1 MELEFKKWLIQEA
14 MIGTQGTPFLVTP
27 TNACDACKIKSQVPK
42 PSTACP
48 ACINKSYPG
57 NQGQSGTPGP
67 RTPGAA
73 TAPITGG
80 GNIPIQTPAPTT
92 NKTNSAPTK
101 TGAK

>member
-1 MELEFKKWLIQEA
+1 MELKFKKWLIDEA
-14 MIGTQGTPFLVTP
+14 MIGNPGTSFIGPTP
-27 TNACDACKIKSQVPK
+27 SNACDACKTANSQVPK

-67 RTPGAA
+67 RTPGAT

-80 GNIPIQTPAPTT
+80 TNIPAPTT
-92 NKTNSAPTK
+92 IKTNSQPTK
-101 TGAK
+101 TSAK